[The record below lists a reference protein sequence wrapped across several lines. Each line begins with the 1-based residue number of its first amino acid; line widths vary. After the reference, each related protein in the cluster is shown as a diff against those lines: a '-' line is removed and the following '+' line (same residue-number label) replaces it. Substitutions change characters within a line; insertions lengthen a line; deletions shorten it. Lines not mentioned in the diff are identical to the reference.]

1 MQQAAALEAL
11 RQEVAMLRQPLPWP
25 FPLPSPPLLLNH
37 APHPQLP
44 QPTLPPLPQQLVPHP
59 LPQQP
64 QQMPLPS
71 MPHCSDVQLHCGPCI
86 GAAEPETP
94 RLLLRPKG
102 THAERAVKPLKCI
115 CQSASCGVHAMYA
128 VLQQPIA

>member
-37 APHPQLP
+37 ASHPQAPL
-44 QPTLPPLPQQLVPHP
+44 PTLPPPQHQQQPGLHA
-59 LPQQP
+59 LSQQP
-64 QQMPLPS
+64 QQVSPPS
-71 MPHCSDVQLHCGPCI
+71 MHPLSTVQLHCEPCT

-102 THAERAVKPLKCI
+102 DHVTSVETAC
-115 CQSASCGVHAMYA
+115 
-128 VLQQPIA
+128 

>member
-37 APHPQLP
+37 APHPQPP
-44 QPTLPPLPQQLVPHP
+44 QPTLPPLQQQQLQQQPGLHT

-71 MPHCSDVQLHCGPCI
+71 LPHCSDVQLHCAPCT

-102 THAERAVKPLKCI
+102 MNA
-115 CQSASCGVHAMYA
+115 Q
-128 VLQQPIA
+128 

>member
-37 APHPQLP
+37 APHPHPP
-44 QPTLPPLPQQLVPHP
+44 QPTLPPPQQQPAPHP

-64 QQMPLPS
+64 QQTPFTPR
-71 MPHCSDVQLHCGPCI
+71 CSDVQLHCEPCTS
-86 GAAEPETP
+86 AAEPETP

-102 THAERAVKPLKCI
+102 DHTESKHIGHACNSPDAP
-115 CQSASCGVHAMYA
+115 
-128 VLQQPIA
+128 